1 MPAKRRGPGTSPR
14 VVDRWDGGVGWIAHP
29 DEGMERT
36 SHALATDEGVWL
48 LDPVDAAGVD
58 GVVEDLGEVAGVA
71 VLSSYHSR
79 DADTFALRYDVP
91 VHVPA
96 FFDGLVGQCD
106 APVERFDG
114 GLGESDY
121 QLLELYDDAVWSD
134 AALWDGETLVTT
146 ETLATSASQTVGDE
160 RLAVSFVRRL
170 LPPRRVLSGLEPARI
185 LVGHGEGIHEDAPA
199 ALESALVSART
210 QAPRYFL
217 ENGGYVVGALSAA
230 LRD

>member
-1 MPAKRRGPGTSPR
+1 M
-14 VVDRWDGGVGWIAHP
+14 AHP

-36 SHALATDEGVWL
+36 SHALATNEGVWL

-58 GVVEDLGEVAGVA
+58 EFVEDLGEVAGVA

-79 DADTFALRYDVP
+79 DADTFARRYDVP

-96 FFDGLVGQCD
+96 FFDGLAGRCD

-114 GLGESDY
+114 TLGDSDY
-121 QLLELYDDAVWSD
+121 ELLELYDDAVWSD

-146 ETLATSASQTVGDE
+146 ETLATSSSQTVGEE

-170 LPPRRVLSGLEPARI
+170 LPPRRALSGLEPERI
-185 LVGHGEGIHEDAPA
+185 LVGHGAGVHEDAPGALDA
-199 ALESALVSART
+199 ALASARR
-210 QAPRYFL
+210 QAPRYLL
-217 ENGGYVVGALSAA
+217 ENGGYVVSALTAA